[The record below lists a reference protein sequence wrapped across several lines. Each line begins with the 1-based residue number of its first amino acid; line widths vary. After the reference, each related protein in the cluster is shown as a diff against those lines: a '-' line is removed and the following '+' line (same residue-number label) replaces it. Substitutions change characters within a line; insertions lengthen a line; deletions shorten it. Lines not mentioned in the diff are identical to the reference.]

1 MTDNGTPVNGQQ
13 SAGGKRTARVILGV
27 LAAALIAFCVW
38 AMSVYVQGGDPLAW
52 ATGSAAFQTTADETD
67 QATSQDTASL
77 QESPQTTTVTT
88 DDVYTALETLQFDGT
103 DVSLEKDAVHVV
115 LSADGIWVE
124 EASADAP
131 TDMALACAQRSAA
144 LATWASEQGVGIP
157 SVTWICEDGSGAV
170 RMAVTM
176 PTDGAPTAG
185 DLSTL
190 LSAATGYGI
199 SGNAYAQL
207 DAGDVSQ
214 FAGIAPTL
222 PDGTAVSIDA
232 TVTSAGE
239 NLSASDVATRQKDVG
254 SGTVGVTGSGTST
267 TSSTGASSLGSSSSS
282 SATGTQSGSG
292 SSDSAV
298 QDAKVRVT
306 VTIDA
311 RADGGSSSSYTV
323 SLNPDATAYDALV
336 ATGASVN
343 ARSTAMGVYVAAING
358 YAEKDQGGES
368 GWKYAVNGS
377 YPNYSAGAC
386 TLSDGDAVTWVYV
399 TSA

>member
-77 QESPQTTTVTT
+77 QESLQTTTVAT
-88 DDVYTALETLQFDGT
+88 DDVYAALASLQFDGT

-144 LATWASEQGVGIP
+144 LATWASGQGVGIP
-157 SVTWICEDGSGAV
+157 CVTWICEDGSGAV
-170 RMAVTM
+170 RMAITM
-176 PTDGAPTAG
+176 PTDGAPTTG
-185 DLSTL
+185 DLSAL
-190 LSAATGYGI
+190 LSATTGYGI

-207 DAGDVSQ
+207 DTGDVSQ

-232 TVTSAGE
+232 AVTSAGE
-239 NLSASDVATRQKDVG
+239 NLSASDVAMRQKDVS

-267 TSSTGASSLGSSSSS
+267 TSGSGASSSGSSSSS

-292 SSDSAV
+292 SSNSAA

-323 SLNPDATAYDALV
+323 SLNPGATAYDALV

-343 ARSTAMGVYVAAING
+343 ARSTAMGVYVAAVNG

-377 YPNYSAGAC
+377 YPNYSAGVC

>member
-1 MTDNGTPVNGQQ
+1 MSDNDTLSNSKQPASGT
-13 SAGGKRTARVILGV
+13 RTARVILAV

-38 AMSVYVQGGDPLAW
+38 AMSIYAQGGDPLAW
-52 ATGSAAFQTTADETD
+52 VTGSDAFQTTADETD
-67 QATSQDTASL
+67 QAAGQDDDSQQQASQAL
-77 QESPQTTTVTT
+77 TVTT
-88 DDVYTALETLQFDGT
+88 DDVYTALASLQFDGT
-103 DVSLEKDAVHVV
+103 DVSLEKDAAHVV

-124 EASADAP
+124 EASSALAP
-131 TDMALACAQRSAA
+131 DMALACAQRSAA
-144 LATWASEQGVGIP
+144 LAAWASEQGVGIP
-157 SVTWICEDGSGAV
+157 SVTWICEDGAGAV
-170 RMAVTM
+170 RMAITM
-176 PTDGAPTAG
+176 PTDGAPTTGSLPA
-185 DLSTL
+185 L
-190 LSAATGYGI
+190 LSAATGYSI

-207 DAGDVSQ
+207 DADDISQ
-214 FAGIAPTL
+214 FAGTAPTL

-232 TVTSAGE
+232 AVTASGE
-239 NLSASDVATRQKDVG
+239 DLSTADVATRQKEVSAGAADTSGAGATSG
-254 SGTVGVTGSGTST
+254 SNA
-267 TSSTGASSLGSSSSS
+267 ASSGNSS
-282 SATGTQSGSG
+282 SAGGTQPESM
-292 SSDSAV
+292 SASHAP
-298 QDAKVRVT
+298 QESKARVT

-311 RADGGSSSSYTV
+311 RADGGSTSSYTV
-323 SLNPDATAYDALV
+323 SLDPGATAYDALV

>member
-1 MTDNGTPVNGQQ
+1 MSDNGTPANGQQ

-38 AMSVYVQGGDPLAW
+38 AMSVYAQGGDPLAW
-52 ATGSAAFQTTADETD
+52 ATGSAAFQTTAEED
-67 QATSQDTASL
+67 QPADQDAAASQEAS
-77 QESPQTTTVTT
+77 QTLKLTT

-103 DVSLEKDAVHVV
+103 DVSLEKDAAHVV

-144 LATWASEQGVGIP
+144 LATWASGQGVGIP
-157 SVTWICEDGSGAV
+157 CVTWICEDGSGAV
-170 RMAVTM
+170 RMAITM
-176 PTDGAPTAG
+176 PTDGAPTTG
-185 DLSTL
+185 DLSAL
-190 LSAATGYGI
+190 LSATTGYGI

-207 DAGDVSQ
+207 DTGDVSQ

-232 TVTSAGE
+232 AVTSAGE
-239 NLSASDVATRQKDVG
+239 NLSASDVATRQKDVS
-254 SGTVGVTGSGTST
+254 SGTVGVTGPGTST
-267 TSSTGASSLGSSSSS
+267 TFGTGASSSGSGSSS

-292 SSDSAV
+292 SSSSSA
-298 QDAKVRVT
+298 QDAKVRAT

-311 RADGGSSSSYTV
+311 RADGGSSSSYAV
-323 SLNPDATAYDALV
+323 SLNPGATAYDALV

>member
-1 MTDNGTPVNGQQ
+1 MSDNGTPTNGQQ
-13 SAGGKRTARVILGV
+13 SAGGKRTVRVILAA

-38 AMSVYVQGGDPLAW
+38 AMSVYAQGGDPLAW

-67 QATSQDTASL
+67 QATSQDTASS
-77 QESPQTTTVTT
+77 QEAPQTATVTT

-282 SATGTQSGSG
+282 GTQSGSG

>member
-1 MTDNGTPVNGQQ
+1 MSDNGTPTNGQQ
-13 SAGGKRTARVILGV
+13 SAGGKRTVRVILAA

-38 AMSVYVQGGDPLAW
+38 AMSVYAQGGDPLAW

-67 QATSQDTASL
+67 QATSQDTASS
-77 QESPQTTTVTT
+77 QEAPQTATVTT
-88 DDVYTALETLQFDGT
+88 DDVYAALASLQFDGT
-103 DVSLEKDAVHVV
+103 DVSLEKDAAHVV

-144 LATWASEQGVGIP
+144 LATWASEQDVGIP

-176 PTDGAPTAG
+176 PTDSAPTTGGLA
-185 DLSTL
+185 TL
-190 LSAATGYGI
+190 LSATTGYGI

-207 DAGDVSQ
+207 DTGDVSQ
-214 FAGIAPTL
+214 FAGTAPTL

-239 NLSASDVATRQKDVG
+239 NLSASDVAARQKDVS
-254 SGTVGVTGSGTST
+254 SGE
-267 TSSTGASSLGSSSSS
+267 ASV
-282 SATGTQSGSG
+282 AGSG
-292 SSDSAV
+292 SSVRAPAAGSGGSASATGS
-298 QDAKVRVT
+298 QSQGQPSQSPTQEAKVRVT

-311 RADGGSSSSYTV
+311 RADGGASSSYSV
-323 SLNPDATAYDALV
+323 SLDPGATAYDALV
-336 ATGASVN
+336 ATGVSVN
-343 ARSTAMGVYVAAING
+343 ARSTALGVYVAAING

-377 YPNYSAGAC
+377 YPNYSAGVC

>member
-1 MTDNGTPVNGQQ
+1 MTENGMLPNGKQPANGT
-13 SAGGKRTARVILGV
+13 RTVRVILGV

-38 AMSVYVQGGDPLAW
+38 AMSVYAQGGDPLAW

-67 QATSQDTASL
+67 QTTSQDTASS
-77 QESPQTTTVTT
+77 QEAPQTTTVTT
-88 DDVYTALETLQFDGT
+88 DDVYTALASLQFDGT
-103 DVSLEKDAVHVV
+103 DVSLEKDAAHVV
-115 LSADGIWVE
+115 LSAEGIWVE

-176 PTDGAPTAG
+176 RTDGAPTTGA
-185 DLSTL
+185 LPAL

-207 DAGDVSQ
+207 DTDDVSQ

-239 NLSASDVATRQKDVG
+239 NLSASDVATRQRDV
-254 SGTVGVTGSGTST
+254 SSVLAGVTGTS
-267 TSSTGASSLGSSSSS
+267 ASSDAGSSSS
-282 SATGTQSGSG
+282 TIGTQPGGSSGSTTT
-292 SSDSAV
+292 
-298 QDAKVRVT
+298 QDAKVRIT

-323 SLNPDATAYDALV
+323 SLDPGATAYDALV

-377 YPNYSAGAC
+377 YPSYSAGAY

>member
-77 QESPQTTTVTT
+77 QESPQTTTVAT
-88 DDVYTALETLQFDGT
+88 DDVYAALASLQFDGT

-157 SVTWICEDGSGAV
+157 CVTWICEDGSGAV
-170 RMAVTM
+170 RMAITM
-176 PTDGAPTAG
+176 PTNGAPATG
-185 DLSTL
+185 DLATL
-190 LSAATGYGI
+190 LSAAAGYGI
-199 SGNAYAQL
+199 SGDAYAQL
-207 DAGDVSQ
+207 DAGDIPQ
-214 FAGIAPTL
+214 FAGTAPTL
-222 PDGTAVSIDA
+222 PDGSAVTVDA
-232 TVTSAGE
+232 DVTSAGE
-239 NLSASDVATRQKDVG
+239 NLSAADVATRQKDVS
-254 SGTVGVTGSGTST
+254 SGE
-267 TSSTGASSLGSSSSS
+267 ASV
-282 SATGTQSGSG
+282 AGSG
-292 SSDSAV
+292 SSVRAPAAGSGGSASATGS
-298 QDAKVRVT
+298 QSQGQPSQSPTQEAKVRVT

-311 RADGGSSSSYTV
+311 RADGGASSSYSV
-323 SLNPDATAYDALV
+323 SLDPGATAYDALV
-336 ATGASVN
+336 ATGVSVN
-343 ARSTAMGVYVAAING
+343 ARSTALGVYVAAING

-368 GWKYAVNGS
+368 GWKYAVNGG
-377 YPNYSAGAC
+377 YPSYSAGSY

>member
-1 MTDNGTPVNGQQ
+1 MTDNGTLPNGKQPA
-13 SAGGKRTARVILGV
+13 SGTRTARVILAV

-38 AMSVYVQGGDPLAW
+38 AMSVYAQGGDPLAW
-52 ATGSAAFQTTADETD
+52 VTGSDAFQTTADETD
-67 QATSQDTASL
+67 QAAGQDDDSQQQASQAL
-77 QESPQTTTVTT
+77 TVTT
-88 DDVYTALETLQFDGT
+88 DDVYTALASLQFDGT
-103 DVSLEKDAVHVV
+103 DVSLEKDAAHVV

-124 EASADAP
+124 EASSASAP
-131 TDMALACAQRSAA
+131 DMALACAQRSAA

-157 SVTWICEDGSGAV
+157 SVTWICEDGAGAV

-176 PTDGAPTAG
+176 PTDGAPTTG
-185 DLSTL
+185 DLSAL

-199 SGNAYAQL
+199 SGDAYAQL
-207 DAGDVSQ
+207 DPGDVLQ
-214 FAGIAPTL
+214 FAGTAPTL

-239 NLSASDVATRQKDVG
+239 DLSSTDVATRQKEVSAGTADT
-254 SGTVGVTGSGTST
+254 SGAGVTSGYSVSSSSNS
-267 TSSTGASSLGSSSSS
+267 SSTGGTQPKSPSSSPAPQES
-282 SATGTQSGSG
+282 
-292 SSDSAV
+292 
-298 QDAKVRVT
+298 KVRVT

-311 RADGGSSSSYTV
+311 RADGGSTGSYTV
-323 SLNPDATAYDALV
+323 SLDPGATAYDALV

>member
-1 MTDNGTPVNGQQ
+1 MSDNGTPTNGQQ

-27 LAAALIAFCVW
+27 LGAALIAFCVW
-38 AMSVYVQGGDPLAW
+38 AMSVYARGGDPLAW

-77 QESPQTTTVTT
+77 QESPQTTTVAT
-88 DDVYTALETLQFDGT
+88 DDVYAALASLQFDGT

-144 LATWASEQGVGIP
+144 LATWASGQGVGIP
-157 SVTWICEDGSGAV
+157 CVTWICEDGSGAV
-170 RMAVTM
+170 RMAITM
-176 PTDGAPTAG
+176 PTDGAPTTG
-185 DLSTL
+185 DLSAL
-190 LSAATGYGI
+190 LSATTGYGI

-207 DAGDVSQ
+207 DTGDVSQ

-232 TVTSAGE
+232 AVTSSGE
-239 NLSASDVATRQKDVG
+239 NLSASVVATRQKDVS

-267 TSSTGASSLGSSSSS
+267 TSGSGASSSGSSSSS

-292 SSDSAV
+292 SSNSAA
-298 QDAKVRVT
+298 QEAKVRAT

-311 RADGGSSSSYTV
+311 RADGGSSSSYAV
-323 SLNPDATAYDALV
+323 SLNPGATAYDALV

-377 YPNYSAGAC
+377 YPNYSAGVC

>member
-1 MTDNGTPVNGQQ
+1 MSDNGTPANGQQ

-38 AMSVYVQGGDPLAW
+38 AMSVYAQGGDPLAW

-77 QESPQTTTVTT
+77 QESPQTTIVTT
-88 DDVYTALETLQFDGT
+88 DDVYTALASLQFDGT

-157 SVTWICEDGSGAV
+157 CVTWICEDGSGAV
-170 RMAVTM
+170 RMAITM
-176 PTDGAPTAG
+176 PTNGAPATG
-185 DLSTL
+185 DLATL
-190 LSAATGYGI
+190 LSAAAGYGI
-199 SGNAYAQL
+199 SGDAYAQL
-207 DAGDVSQ
+207 DAGDIPQ
-214 FAGIAPTL
+214 FAGTAPTL
-222 PDGTAVSIDA
+222 PDGSAVTVDA
-232 TVTSAGE
+232 DVTSAGE
-239 NLSASDVATRQKDVG
+239 NLSAADVATRQKDVS
-254 SGTVGVTGSGTST
+254 SGE
-267 TSSTGASSLGSSSSS
+267 ASV
-282 SATGTQSGSG
+282 AGSG
-292 SSDSAV
+292 SSVRAPAAGSGGSASATGS
-298 QDAKVRVT
+298 QSQGQPSQSPTQEAKVRVT

-311 RADGGSSSSYTV
+311 RADGGSSSSYAV
-323 SLNPDATAYDALV
+323 SLNPGATAYDALV

-377 YPNYSAGAC
+377 YPSYSAGAC

>member
-1 MTDNGTPVNGQQ
+1 MSDNGTLSNGRQPA
-13 SAGGKRTARVILGV
+13 SGTRTARVILAV

-38 AMSVYVQGGDPLAW
+38 AMSVYAQGGDPLAW
-52 ATGSAAFQTTADETD
+52 VTGSDAFQTTADETG
-67 QATSQDTASL
+67 QAAGQGDDSQQQASQAL
-77 QESPQTTTVTT
+77 TVTT
-88 DDVYTALETLQFDGT
+88 DDVYTALASLQFDGA
-103 DVSLEKDAVHVV
+103 DVSLEKDAAHVV

-124 EASADAP
+124 EASSASAP
-131 TDMALACAQRSAA
+131 DMALACAQRSAA

-157 SVTWICEDGSGAV
+157 SVTWICEDGAGAV

-176 PTDGAPTAG
+176 PTDGAPTTG
-185 DLSTL
+185 DLSAL

-207 DAGDVSQ
+207 DAGDILQ
-214 FAGIAPTL
+214 FAGTAPTL

-239 NLSASDVATRQKDVG
+239 DLSSADVATRQKEVSAGTADT
-254 SGTVGVTGSGTST
+254 SGAGVTSGFNS
-267 TSSTGASSLGSSSSS
+267 SSTG
-282 SATGTQSGSG
+282 GTQPEST
-292 SSDSAV
+292 SASPAP
-298 QDAKVRVT
+298 QESKVRVT

-323 SLNPDATAYDALV
+323 SLNPGATAYDALV

>member
-77 QESPQTTTVTT
+77 QESPQTTIVTT
-88 DDVYTALETLQFDGT
+88 DDVYTALASLQFDGT

-124 EASADAP
+124 EASSAP
-131 TDMALACAQRSAA
+131 ASDMVLACARRSAA
-144 LATWASEQGVGIP
+144 LASWASEQGVGIP
-157 SVTWICEDGSGAV
+157 NVTWICEDGAGAV

-176 PTDGAPTAG
+176 PTNGAPATG
-185 DLSTL
+185 DLATL
-190 LSAATGYGI
+190 LSAAAGYGI
-199 SGNAYAQL
+199 SGDAYAQL
-207 DAGDVSQ
+207 DAGDIPQ
-214 FAGIAPTL
+214 FAGTAPTL
-222 PDGTAVSIDA
+222 PDGSAVTVDA
-232 TVTSAGE
+232 DVTSAGE
-239 NLSASDVATRQKDVG
+239 NLSAADVATRQKDVS
-254 SGTVGVTGSGTST
+254 SGE
-267 TSSTGASSLGSSSSS
+267 ASV
-282 SATGTQSGSG
+282 AGSG
-292 SSDSAV
+292 SSVRAPAAGSGGSASATGS
-298 QDAKVRVT
+298 QSQGQPSQSPTQEAKVRAT

-311 RADGGSSSSYTV
+311 RADGGSSSSYAV
-323 SLNPDATAYDALV
+323 SLNPGATAYDALV

>member
-1 MTDNGTPVNGQQ
+1 
-13 SAGGKRTARVILGV
+13 
-27 LAAALIAFCVW
+27 
-38 AMSVYVQGGDPLAW
+38 
-52 ATGSAAFQTTADETD
+52 
-67 QATSQDTASL
+67 L
-77 QESPQTTTVTT
+77 QESPQTTTVAT
-88 DDVYTALETLQFDGT
+88 DDVYAALASLQFDGT

-144 LATWASEQGVGIP
+144 LATWASGQGVGIP
-157 SVTWICEDGSGAV
+157 CVTWICEDGSGAV
-170 RMAVTM
+170 RMAITM
-176 PTDGAPTAG
+176 PTDGAPTTG
-185 DLSTL
+185 DLSAL
-190 LSAATGYGI
+190 LSATTGYGI

-207 DAGDVSQ
+207 DTGDVSQ

-232 TVTSAGE
+232 AVTSAGE
-239 NLSASDVATRQKDVG
+239 NLSASDVAMRQKDVS

-267 TSSTGASSLGSSSSS
+267 TSGSGASSSGSSSSS

-292 SSDSAV
+292 SSNSAA

-323 SLNPDATAYDALV
+323 SLNPGATAYDALV

-343 ARSTAMGVYVAAING
+343 ARSTAMGVYVAAVNG

-377 YPNYSAGAC
+377 YPNYSAGVC